1 MGCVVGLDGLE
12 RVAVKVLGRAGM
24 EGKMGMDVWE
34 IDGEG
39 VSWSRRI

>member
-1 MGCVVGLDGLE
+1 ME
-12 RVAVKVLGRAGM
+12 RQGEPAQGVAVKVLGRAGM